1 MKNIFLIT
9 VIFIFITNCS
19 IKKVEKHHGVYNL
32 KKKSNKLEL
41 LQSNTND
48 VIGKLGIPSTKSTF
62 DNDTWIYIE
71 RKFTSSELSSFGRQ
85 KLLANNVLVLE
96 FNNKGLLIKKK
107 ILSIN
112 EMNDLEIS
120 ADETQINQTKKSFIN
135 TFLTSIRK
143 KINDPLGIKK
153 AK

>member
-1 MKNIFLIT
+1 MRKL
-9 VIFIFITNCS
+9 FIFFIITLFISACTLN
-19 IKKVEKHHGVYNL
+19 KVEKHHGIYNL
-32 KKKSNKLEL
+32 KKKSSEFKL

-48 VIGKLGIPSTKSTF
+48 VIAQLGLPSTKSTF

-71 RKFTSSELSSFGRQ
+71 RKFTSSQLRNLGKE
-85 KLLANNVLVLE
+85 KLLINDILVLE
-96 FNNKGLLIKKK
+96 FNSKGLLVKRKV
-107 ILSIN
+107 LSIN
-112 EMNDLEIS
+112 EMNDLDAT
-120 ADETQINQTKKSFIN
+120 ADQTLVLNKKETFIR

>member
-48 VIGKLGIPSTKSTF
+48 VIEKFGIPSTKSTF

>member
-19 IKKVEKHHGVYNL
+19 LKKVEKHHGVYNL

-48 VIGKLGIPSTKSTF
+48 VIKNLGIPSTKSTF

-71 RKFTSSELSSFGRQ
+71 RRFTSSQLSSLGKQ

-96 FNNKGLLIKKK
+96 FNNKGILIKKK

-120 ADETQINQTKKSFIN
+120 PDKTLVLQTKESFISS
-135 TFLTSIRK
+135 FLTSLRR
-143 KINDPLGIKK
+143 KINDPLGVKK